1 MTPSFSGRMAWM
13 LLGVRPIIRLA
24 SAPTAS
30 GRPSFTSTATTD
42 GSFRMMPRPR
52 T

>member
-1 MTPSFSGRMAWM
+1 MAWM
-13 LLGVRPIIRLA
+13 FDGVRPIMRLA

-42 GSFRMMPRPR
+42 GSFRMIPRPR

>member
-1 MTPSFSGRMAWM
+1 MTPSLSGRMAWM

-42 GSFRMMPRPR
+42 GSFSTIPRPR